1 MDAAASEPEIHK
13 VVEGSPQMTEMN
25 AQEKLLLK
33 QLGQRFQL
41 ASEQKAAAIVWDAPV
56 MRHVEP
62 EVEKMSPASP
72 VVSTSPVLPTSPV
85 VSASPVVSSPTEK
98 AATFY
103 RLDFG
108 FESPSVQQQMPEAL
122 RKRLENRLENR
133 KETQKKST
141 GASVAAPAGRRRP
154 EEVPPLALD
163 SPPRR
168 SSSIGGTR
176 RSSREESL
184 AVGANL
190 AMTRRQGGS
199 PTETKPKVKEKQEE
213 GGRQMFDKNTLRMM
227 NREVFKG
234 AIGRYQQRLLQCLDG
249 GALSARTP
257 RRKAKSVQAR
267 HVCA

>member
-199 PTETKPKVKEKQEE
+199 PTEAKPKVKEGCRHDVARGFIRCLGRSGCEMTGE
-213 GGRQMFDKNTLRMM
+213 AGGRWPADVRQEHAAHDEPGGLQGSHWTLSTAAAP
-227 NREVFKG
+227 V
-234 AIGRYQQRLLQCLDG
+234 
-249 GALSARTP
+249 P
-257 RRKAKSVQAR
+257 
-267 HVCA
+267 

>member
-1 MDAAASEPEIHK
+1 MQSPRRTSDATELDPAIDEHEIHK

-56 MRHVEP
+56 MRHVE
-62 EVEKMSPASP
+62 EVEKPSVTSP

-85 VSASPVVSSPTEK
+85 VSASPVASSPEK

-108 FESPSVQQQMPEAL
+108 FESPSVQQQMPEGL

-133 KETQKKST
+133 KESQKKST
-141 GASVAAPAGRRRP
+141 ASVAAPAGRRRP

-176 RSSREESL
+176 RNSREESL

-199 PTETKPKVKEKQEE
+199 PTEAKPKAKE
-213 GGRQMFDKNTLRMM
+213 GRKSF
-227 NREVFKG
+227 V
-234 AIGRYQQRLLQCLDG
+234 
-249 GALSARTP
+249 ALSCPFWDRF
-257 RRKAKSVQAR
+257 RRAPGGFRAWVGEMGLK
-267 HVCA
+267 